1 MFRIKTIKNKAL
13 AILLAVLMIAGVV
26 AVANVNV
33 FANTGTTYY
42 VAADGLDTNDG
53 LTKETPLS
61 LEGINKIK
69 LEGGDTVLLKRG
81 DTFYGR
87 LEPTVDLDTVSE
99 TVRVTVDAYGEGAK
113 PIISGAKT
121 VSKAW
126 EDCGNGFYK
135 IDLSNPENFT
145 GLDNEYTKGNNGN
158 YFYANVSFIEAEDG
172 TIYGQLKANAEKC
185 TEKYQFY
192 CDDTCVYLKTDVEPY
207 SDLGT
212 CTLPVFAPFKPLMRA
227 RRGMIIK
234 NMHFM
239 YGGYGVTIGSNDQTQ
254 YVNIEDCIF
263 EKIGGADIDA
273 HKDYFTRGGNGIEF
287 GSYGFDIVVKNNI
300 FRDVYDVGVSPQGRG
315 DFESPSR
322 WENITITNNIFAFN
336 TQAFET
342 WAGYP
347 MNTELSVDTN
357 ENGKIDVDEA
367 VYYSADDYKDSTLD
381 FGIRNLNFT
390 NNLCIGQGEGWTK
403 FREEEEE
410 AINRH
415 HGLVDILSYD
425 YERPTWSM
433 TETGNTYFHLSDS
446 SAVYGLTVT
455 SDEKYLA
462 KDENYNIVADYNYIY
477 VKKATSTVFRT
488 HQHKNVADFK
498 EWQALGQDENSTL
511 FTTYGKDAQYAGMYE
526 VAATSNDFDEI
537 AEAAESAGVQFNLE
551 YAKTTASEAL
561 EGNIT
566 ANGATVSAAKAS
578 NTQSL
583 VTVTLD
589 IPEGKVLK
597 TGGLTYTY
605 GGKTYPI
612 VTRTDAADGNG
623 DFNADSEAQIT
634 KYEFLIDSAATNVT
648 VNAEFVDKGTKNL
661 GVIGTSVNEANYKLR
676 FRSRVDRTYNNDG
689 TEYQLASC
697 GTLLFKEAQ
706 TDLAAAMA
714 GIEDGTAN
722 GKVVPTTKLYDRT
735 DNYYEY
741 VCFIDYG
748 TSENEHLGDN
758 YYAYTYA
765 TYVSPT
771 GNALTVYSD
780 NAAVHSYNSVAAA
793 IS

>member
-13 AILLAVLMIAGVV
+13 AIILAMLMIAGVV

-53 LTKETPLS
+53 LTEETPLS
-61 LEGINKIK
+61 LVGINKK
-69 LEGGDTVLLKRG
+69 TLNGGDTVLLKRG

-87 LEPTVDLDTVSE
+87 FEAAVDLDTVSE

-113 PIISGAKT
+113 PIISSAKI

-145 GLDNEYTKGNNGN
+145 GLDNEFTKGNNGD
-158 YFYANVSFIEAEDG
+158 YFYANVNFIEAEDG
-172 TIYGQLKANAEKC
+172 TIYGELQKNAEAC

-212 CTLPVFAPFKPLMRA
+212 CTLPIFAPFKPLMRA

-239 YGGYGVTIGSNDQTQ
+239 YGGYGVGAGSNDQTQ
-254 YVNIEDCIF
+254 YINIEDCIF
-263 EKIGGADIDA
+263 DKIGGADIDS
-273 HKDYFTRGGNGIEF
+273 HEDYFTRGGNGIEF

-300 FRDVYDVGVSPQGRG
+300 FRDVYDVGFSPQGRG
-315 DFESPSR
+315 TFESPSR
-322 WENITITNNIFAFN
+322 WENITVTNNIFAFN

-357 ENGKIDVDEA
+357 ENGKIDSDEA
-367 VYYSADDYKDSTLD
+367 VYYTAEDVDPTLD

-403 FREEEEE
+403 FRAESEG
-410 AINRH
+410 ALNSH
-415 HGLVDILSYD
+415 HSVVDILSYD

-433 TETGNTYFHLSDS
+433 VETGNTYFHLSEG
-446 SAVYGLTVT
+446 SAVYGLNVT

-462 KDENYNIVADYNYIY
+462 QDENYNIVADYNYIY
-477 VKKATSTVFRT
+477 VKKASSTVYRT
-488 HQHKNVADFK
+488 NKNKNMADFAG
-498 EWQALGQDENSTL
+498 WQALGQDKNSQM

-526 VAATSNDFDEI
+526 VAATSNDFNEI
-537 AEAAESAGVQFNLE
+537 AEAAESAGVQFNLQ
-551 YAKTTASEAL
+551 YSKTAESEAF
-561 EGNIT
+561 EDSIT
-566 ANGATVSAAKAS
+566 ANGATVTAAKAS

-597 TGGLTYTY
+597 VGGLTYTY

-623 DFNADSEAQIT
+623 KFDADSEAQIT
-634 KYEFLIDSAATNVT
+634 KYEFLVDTDATDIT
-648 VNAEFVDKGTKNL
+648 VNAEYVDKGAKNL
-661 GVIGTSVNEANYKLR
+661 GVIGTSVNEATYKLR
-676 FRSRVDRTYNNDG
+676 FRSRTDCTYSNNG

-706 TDLAAAMA
+706 TDLATAMA
-714 GIEDGTAN
+714 GIEDGTVE
-722 GKVVPTTKLYDRT
+722 GKVIPTTKLYDRT

-741 VCFIDYG
+741 VCFVDYG
-748 TSENEHLGDN
+748 TAESEYLDDT

-771 GNALTVYSD
+771 GNPLTIYSD
-780 NAAVHSYNSVAAA
+780 SAAEHSFNSVAAT